1 MNTGGLEQYKRLIRF
16 AFNILLLGC
25 LMVFFI
31 KIWDNNYNDG
41 IVFPFFYKG
50 FLLMGAFYAF
60 FFVIF
65 SYILGGMK
73 IGYLK
78 SASLMLSQTL
88 AVLATNFLIYLE
100 TVLLSARFVN
110 VIPMI
115 ELTVIDIGVILVW
128 TFFVNGIFRRLFPPR
143 DILLLFQ
150 EYDPSEFLK
159 KIQTRKDR
167 YNIKK
172 SMNVDQGWDKIT
184 NSILQFDAVFLCDII
199 LRKDTPC

>member
-1 MNTGGLEQYKRLIRF
+1 MTGLYFLS
-16 AFNILLLGC
+16 
-25 LMVFFI
+25 
-31 KIWDNNYNDG
+31 
-41 IVFPFFYKG
+41 FYKG

-115 ELTVIDIGVILVW
+115 D
-128 TFFVNGIFRRLFPPR
+128 
-143 DILLLFQ
+143 
-150 EYDPSEFLK
+150 
-159 KIQTRKDR
+159 
-167 YNIKK
+167 
-172 SMNVDQGWDKIT
+172 
-184 NSILQFDAVFLCDII
+184 
-199 LRKDTPC
+199 